1 MGVVTAQG
9 EHVATQVPLRKQPV
23 QQRSAKRVEQ
33 MLEACAALIDELGYD
48 GITTTLIAD
57 RAGVAVGSL
66 YQFFP
71 DKRAVV
77 QALTK
82 RHLDY
87 FTKQIEEQLDWG
99 HFEHWWHGVDKII
112 DIYVEMYRTVPGFSR
127 IRFGD
132 VIDLRFIEDGRD
144 NNTVISEQI
153 ADVVARKNDIP
164 VETLYKQITVACD
177 IGDAILARAFR
188 RKLFDEEEM
197 MAEARKVVR
206 GYLAG
211 QLR

>member
-1 MGVVTAQG
+1 
-9 EHVATQVPLRKQPV
+9 VATQVPLRKQPV

-48 GITTTLIAD
+48 GVTTTLIAE

-82 RHLDY
+82 RHLDH
-87 FTKQIEEQLDWG
+87 FTQQIEERLDWANL
-99 HFEHWWHGVDKII
+99 EHWWDGVDTII
-112 DIYVEMYRTVPGFSR
+112 DIYVEMYRNVPGFGR
-127 IRFGD
+127 VRFGD
-132 VIDLRFIEDGRD
+132 VIDIRFIEDGRD

-153 ADVVARKNDIP
+153 AHLVASKHNIP
-164 VETLYKQITVACD
+164 VESLFRQITVAAD
-177 IGDAILARAFR
+177 IGDAILALAFR
-188 RKLFDEEEM
+188 RKLFDEEDM
-197 MAEARKVVR
+197 ISEAKQVVR

-211 QLR
+211 QLMYQKD

>member
-1 MGVVTAQG
+1 
-9 EHVATQVPLRKQPV
+9 VATQVPLRKQPV

-48 GITTTLIAD
+48 GVTTTLIAE

-82 RHLDY
+82 RHLDH
-87 FTKQIEEQLDWG
+87 FTEQIDERLDWA
-99 HFEHWWHGVDKII
+99 HLEHWWHGVDTII
-112 DIYVEMYRTVPGFSR
+112 DIYVEMYRTIPGFSR
-127 IRFGD
+127 VRFGD

-153 ADVVARKNDIP
+153 AHVVASKNKIP
-164 VETLYKQITVACD
+164 VETLFKQITVACD
-177 IGDAILARAFR
+177 IGDAILALAFR
-188 RKLFDEEEM
+188 RKLFAEEDM
-197 MAEARKVVR
+197 IAEAKQVVR
-206 GYLAG
+206 AYLAG
-211 QLR
+211 QR

>member
-1 MGVVTAQG
+1 
-9 EHVATQVPLRKQPV
+9 VATQVPLRKQPV

-33 MLEACAALIDELGYD
+33 MLEACAALVDELGYD
-48 GITTTLIAD
+48 GVTTTLIAE

-82 RHLDY
+82 RHLDH
-87 FTKQIEEQLDWG
+87 FTAEIEQRLDWE
-99 HFEHWWHGVDKII
+99 HLEHWWHGVDTII
-112 DIYVEMYRTVPGFSR
+112 DIYVEMYRTIPGFSR
-127 IRFGD
+127 VRFGD

-153 ADVVARKNDIP
+153 AHVVANRHNLP
-164 VETLYKQITVACD
+164 VESLFKQITVACD
-177 IGDAILARAFR
+177 IGDAILALAFR
-188 RKLFDEEEM
+188 RKLFPEEDM
-197 MAEARKVVR
+197 INEAKQVVR
-206 GYLAG
+206 AYLAG
-211 QLR
+211 QMRD

>member
-1 MGVVTAQG
+1 M
-9 EHVATQVPLRKQPV
+9 ATQVPLRKQPV

-48 GITTTLIAD
+48 GVTTTLIAE

-82 RHLDY
+82 RHLDH
-87 FTKQIEEQLDWG
+87 FTKEIEERLDWE
-99 HFEHWWHGVDKII
+99 HLEHWWDGVDTII
-112 DIYVEMYRTVPGFSR
+112 DIYVEMYRTVDGFSR
-127 IRFGD
+127 VRFGD
-132 VIDLRFIEDGRD
+132 VIDIRFIEDGRD

-153 ADVVARKNDIP
+153 AHVVASKHGIP
-164 VETLYKQITVACD
+164 VESLFRQITVGCD
-177 IGDAILARAFR
+177 IADAILALAFR
-188 RKLFDEEEM
+188 RKLFDEEDM
-197 MAEARKVVR
+197 IAEAKQVVR
-206 GYLAG
+206 AYLAG
-211 QLR
+211 QLTYQKD

>member
-1 MGVVTAQG
+1 
-9 EHVATQVPLRKQPV
+9 V

-48 GITTTLIAD
+48 GVTTTLIAE

-82 RHLDY
+82 RHLDH
-87 FTKQIEEQLDWG
+87 FTKEIEERLDWE
-99 HFEHWWHGVDKII
+99 HLEHWWHGVDTII
-112 DIYVEMYRTVPGFSR
+112 DIYVEMYRTVAGFGR
-127 IRFGD
+127 VRFGD

-153 ADVVARKNDIP
+153 AQVVAGKNGLPI
-164 VETLYKQITVACD
+164 ESLYKQITVACD
-177 IGDAILARAFR
+177 IGDAILALAFR
-188 RKLFDEEEM
+188 RKLFDEEDM
-197 MAEARKVVR
+197 ITEAKQVVR
-206 GYLAG
+206 AYLAG
-211 QLR
+211 QLMYQEQD

>member
-1 MGVVTAQG
+1 M
-9 EHVATQVPLRKQPV
+9 ATQVPLRKQPV

-48 GITTTLIAD
+48 GVTTTLIAE

-82 RHLDY
+82 RHLDH
-87 FTKQIEEQLDWG
+87 FTNEIEERLDWANL
-99 HFEHWWHGVDKII
+99 EHWWEGVDKII
-112 DIYVEMYRTVPGFSR
+112 DIYVEMYREIPGFSR
-127 IRFGD
+127 VRFGD

-144 NNTVISEQI
+144 NNTVITEQI
-153 ADVVARKNDIP
+153 AHVIADKNDIP

-177 IGDAILARAFR
+177 VADAILALAFR
-188 RKLFDEEEM
+188 RKLFGEDEM
-197 MAEARKVVR
+197 IAEAKRVVR
-206 GYLAG
+206 DYLSS
-211 QLR
+211 QV

>member
-1 MGVVTAQG
+1 M
-9 EHVATQVPLRKQPV
+9 ATQVPLRKQPV

-48 GITTTLIAD
+48 GVTTTLIAE

-82 RHLDY
+82 RHLDH
-87 FTKQIEEQLDWG
+87 FTQQIEERLDWG
-99 HFEHWWHGVDKII
+99 NLQHWWDGVDTMI
-112 DIYVEMYRTVPGFSR
+112 DIYVEMYRNVAGFGR
-127 IRFGD
+127 VRFGD
-132 VIDLRFIEDGRD
+132 VIDIRFIEDGRD
-144 NNTVISEQI
+144 NNTVITEQI
-153 ADVVARKNDIP
+153 AHVVASKHDLP
-164 VETLYKQITVACD
+164 VESLFRQITVACD
-177 IGDAILARAFR
+177 IADAILALAFR
-188 RKLFDEEEM
+188 RKLFDEEDM
-197 MAEARKVVR
+197 INEAKQVVR

-211 QLR
+211 QLMYQKD